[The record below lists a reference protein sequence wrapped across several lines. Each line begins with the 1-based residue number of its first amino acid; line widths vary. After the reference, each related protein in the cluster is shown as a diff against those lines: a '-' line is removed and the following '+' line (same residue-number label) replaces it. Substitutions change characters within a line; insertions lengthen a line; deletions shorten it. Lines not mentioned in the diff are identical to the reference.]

1 MKGAS
6 KIGSSK
12 FPWTVTT
19 NRKDSLRLVLQS
31 KNEQILKLYQAFSIH
46 SPDEPPL
53 FMNKEVFI
61 EYDGGKKLQIF
72 ITPNVITTDK
82 NLKTLSIEDRVCF
95 LDGEKYLRFFKVY
108 TTKNCKVECFAN
120 ISSEVCGCVPF
131 DVIRDSDMP
140 VCELHDYPCL
150 LDLEY
155 ELKFFE
161 NSEKSKSCN
170 CLQSCNS
177 ISYDF
182 EFIENRLEA
191 K

>member
-1 MKGAS
+1 M
-6 KIGSSK
+6 
-12 FPWTVTT
+12 
-19 NRKDSLRLVLQS
+19 NRKDSLRLNLES
-31 KNEQILKLYQAFSIH
+31 KDEQNLKLYQAFSVH
-46 SPDEPPL
+46 SSVEPPL
-53 FMNKEVFI
+53 FMQREEFI

-72 ITPNVITTDK
+72 ITPNVITTDT
-82 NLKTLSIEDRVCF
+82 NLKSLALEDRVCF

-120 ISSEVCGCVPF
+120 ISSKVCGCVSF

-140 VCELHDYPCL
+140 VCELYDYPCL

-155 ELKFFE
+155 EMKFFE
-161 NSEKSKSCN
+161 KSEKAKSCN